1 MLESGGGL
9 CSLKHAP
16 AEGPTQGETPLV
28 SSYLPLVFLSGTA
41 AFLVTPLSV
50 WVARRLGFID
60 FPQPHKTHVRPIPL
74 LGGLAIYLALGIVL
88 LLVDIRP
95 AIPQLV
101 AVVFGGT
108 LVAALGL
115 WDDHHPVVPWIKILL
130 EMVAGLAVVAV
141 GIHVQLLPWA
151 VANVA
156 ITLFWIVGITI
167 AINLMDNMDGLAAG
181 VSAVGAVFFLLLAS
195 TSGQV
200 LVASMAAAVAGAS
213 LGFLFY
219 NISPA
224 VVFMGDAGS
233 LLLGFMLAVLGMK
246 YEPSTLPLGS
256 TWMVPIV
263 VLGLPIFDTTLVTYA
278 RWRRHQSVLQGG
290 GDHTSH
296 RLARL
301 GLGTSRAVLTMYLA
315 AVALGTL
322 GMALT
327 HLLPPWPSVLFA
339 ILVLVGLIG
348 VALLEHARPMLPAI
362 RPITVVL
369 GSGDGL
375 PALSAARRLSNEVTV
390 VLDAPL
396 PTEDMKALL
405 SELATNPEETR
416 AWLDQAWPK
425 GGRVWPVPWG
435 RIFRLSG
442 SILYASEEGDQ
453 EALEEAF
460 HQARL
465 ILLGPCEA
473 LSAKITDG
481 LQGASRRILEAPGSI
496 RVAGGTPIAPAL
508 WDQPQALGQWLE
520 QFLSGQP
527 SRGATP

>member
-1 MLESGGGL
+1 MS
-9 CSLKHAP
+9 P
-16 AEGPTQGETPLV
+16 
-28 SSYLPLVFLSGTA
+28 YLPLVFLSGIA

-50 WVARRLGFID
+50 WLARRLGFID
-60 FPQPHKTHVRPIPL
+60 FPRPHKTHVRPIPL
-74 LGGLAIYLALGIVL
+74 LGGLAIYIGLGIIL
-88 LLVDIRP
+88 LLVNVRP
-95 AIPQLV
+95 AIPQLIG
-101 AVVFGGT
+101 VVLGGT
-108 LVAALGL
+108 LVAVLGL
-115 WDDHHPVVPWIKILL
+115 WDDHRPVVPWVKIVM
-130 EMVAGLAVVAV
+130 EIVAGLVVIAV

-151 VANVA
+151 PANVL
-156 ITLFWIVGITI
+156 ITLFWIVGITN

-181 VSAVGAVFFLLLAS
+181 VSAVAAVFFLLLAS
-195 TSGQV
+195 TNGQV

-219 NISPA
+219 NINPA
-224 VVFMGDAGS
+224 LVFMGDSGS
-233 LLLGFMLAVLGMK
+233 LLLGFLLAVLGMK
-246 YEPSTLPLGS
+246 YEPVRLPLGS

-315 AVALGTL
+315 AVALGTVA
-322 GMALT
+322 MALI

-362 RPITVVL
+362 RPITVVI

-375 PALSAARRLSNEVTV
+375 PALGAARRLSNEVNV

-396 PTEDMKALL
+396 SAEDMKALL

-416 AWLDQAWPK
+416 AWLDQAWPETS
-425 GGRVWPVPWG
+425 GPCRVPWG
-435 RIFRLSG
+435 QIFRLSG
-442 SILYASEEGDQ
+442 KVLYADQEGDQ
-453 EALEEAF
+453 EALREAF
-460 HQARL
+460 RQARL
-465 ILLGPCEA
+465 ILLGPTET
-473 LSAKITDG
+473 LSATVKDG
-481 LQGASRRILEAPGSI
+481 LQEAWGRVLEAPGSVS
-496 RVAGGTPIAPAL
+496 VAGSMPIAPPL
-508 WDQPQALGQWLE
+508 WDHPQALGQWLE
-520 QFLSGQP
+520 DFLLGQH
-527 SRGATP
+527 RKGAAP